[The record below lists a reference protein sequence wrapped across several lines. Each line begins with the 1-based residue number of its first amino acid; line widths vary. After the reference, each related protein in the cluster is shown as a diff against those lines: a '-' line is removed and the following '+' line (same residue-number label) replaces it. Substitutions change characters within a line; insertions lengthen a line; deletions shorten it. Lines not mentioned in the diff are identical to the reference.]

1 MIRFDRVGCCARF
14 VPVRCGISLVAG
26 LAVVAAAVGC
36 SGSDGLNRK
45 AITGKVTVDGAPI
58 PNGAIGFEP
67 IGGSG
72 IGSGAPIVK
81 GEYRIE
87 TKDGLPPGKYRVT
100 LQGDDG
106 TKFGVSEGKMPGDEE
121 MPAIKQLVPPDWN
134 KGGEHN
140 IEVKDSGP
148 YEFNFDVKSK

>member
-1 MIRFDRVGCCARF
+1 MIRFVGRCADGL
-14 VPVRCGISLVAG
+14 VARCGLSFLAV
-26 LAVVAAAVGC
+26 LAVVAASAGC
-36 SGSDGLNRK
+36 GTSDGLNRK
-45 AITGKVTVDGAPI
+45 AISGKVTVDGAPV

-72 IGSGAPIVK
+72 IGSGAPIIK

-87 TKDGLPPGKYRVT
+87 SKDGLPPGKYRVT

-121 MPAIKQLVPPDWN
+121 MPPIKQLVPPDWN

-140 IEVKDSGP
+140 IEVKDGGP